1 MIKNWIGGIPHLIS
15 KQPQLTQTAHICLPA
30 TMAIRYRWNG
40 CVTVKM
46 TAPTPQMRLL
56 VISETRETVWVSLCM
71 CYRLL
76 WVGLLSFP
84 RKAFS
89 LISVSRWR
97 GAGWPFM
104 FQRRVSRTKF
114 SADWFRKNKEIAPNK
129 KGKARYPQ
137 DCTWQNFLEYSC
149 CLCSIGLPI
158 CFSLFFKKCG
168 ECLPSAWLT
177 FAY

>member
-1 MIKNWIGGIPHLIS
+1 
-15 KQPQLTQTAHICLPA
+15 
-30 TMAIRYRWNG
+30 MAIRYRWNG

-56 VISETRETVWVSLCM
+56 VILETRETVWVSLCM

-76 WVGLLSFP
+76 WVGLLSFL
-84 RKAFS
+84 RKAS
-89 LISVSRWR
+89 CLISVSRWR
-97 GAGWPFM
+97 GAGWPLCFKGE
-104 FQRRVSRTKF
+104 FLEQNFLLTGLERKKKLHRTKREKPGI
-114 SADWFRKNKEIAPNK
+114 RKIARD
-129 KGKARYPQ
+129 GI
-137 DCTWQNFLEYSC
+137 FLEYSC

-158 CFSLFFKKCG
+158 CFSLFFKSD